1 MQVKMTVE
9 SQEFSTVAWFQ
20 GAITDIDS
28 HRDSHGTGFTS
39 PWRMLQVTWDQ
50 PEIMQNTNTVSPWE
64 VEHALSTSQLHPS
77 KKPKAQQ
84 NSGIL
89 LDEEEESFDK
99 NESSNSSAGHL
110 NSSSSDQS
118 HSSASLQG
126 ARLDQNA
133 ISHKVLTDPIENVV
147 KLESSTILTLANNGD
162 SSSEM
167 LLVSPYD

>member
-9 SQEFSTVAWFQ
+9 TQEFSTMAWFQ

-28 HRDSHGTGFTS
+28 HRDSHGTGFTF
-39 PWRMLQVTWDQ
+39 PWHMLQ
-50 PEIMQNTNTVSPWE
+50 
-64 VEHALSTSQLHPS
+64 
-77 KKPKAQQ
+77 KPKAQQ

-89 LDEEEESFDK
+89 LDEEEESFDR

-126 ARLDQNA
+126 AKLDQNA
-133 ISHKVLTDPIENVV
+133 ISHKVLTNPIENVM
-147 KLESSTILTLANNGD
+147 KLESSTISTLANNGD
-162 SSSEM
+162 SSSESVDVVGRVCT
-167 LLVSPYD
+167 LGLCVFAVGFKCWGFGI